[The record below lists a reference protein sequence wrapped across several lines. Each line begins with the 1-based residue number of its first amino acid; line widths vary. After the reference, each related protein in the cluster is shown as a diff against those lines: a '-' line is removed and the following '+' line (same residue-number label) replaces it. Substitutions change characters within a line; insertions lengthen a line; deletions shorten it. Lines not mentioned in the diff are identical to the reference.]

1 MHEISHDVEH
11 HRLIILLNFIYY
23 MVVIAILCVF
33 KKKIVA
39 AVASNNEYVLSFQES
54 DELKPR
60 NYLEIK
66 LADQDFGF
74 LTQR

>member
-11 HRLIILLNFIYY
+11 HRLIILLNFICY

-33 KKKIVA
+33 KKKIIA
-39 AVASNNEYVLSFQES
+39 AVASNNEYVLSFQVS

-60 NYLEIK
+60 NYLAIR